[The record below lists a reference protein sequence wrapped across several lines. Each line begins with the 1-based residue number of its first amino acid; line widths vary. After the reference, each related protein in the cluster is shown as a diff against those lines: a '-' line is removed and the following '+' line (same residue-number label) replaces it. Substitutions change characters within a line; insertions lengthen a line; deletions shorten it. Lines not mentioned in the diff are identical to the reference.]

1 MSSTLDDAIRR
12 GKRLVSTRTGVI
24 QGLYDLPLE
33 TNDPAFFHVAAP
45 SADTSRYFG
54 LPCFRHNG
62 GAALTRERATMSAI
76 GEAIERY
83 CGGFYDPATLI
94 RAKVN
99 DMGDAA
105 VPPWDFALFTDSQYA
120 SDGFPMRKP
129 SENTAYAWVKGHS
142 LVQDRDVFVPACFVY
157 VPYSYASRDEF
168 LMLPISTGLAC
179 GSSGVDATLRGLYEV
194 VERDSFS
201 ITWLNRLAV
210 PRLDV
215 GRPKNPE
222 LAMVMKAFED
232 VGLRLHVSLAT
243 TDLGIPVVITLSLD
257 DTGAGPSSV
266 IAARADLD
274 VEHAVMKSFEE
285 TAQTRLWAKQ
295 LMRDRPD
302 LQQRLG
308 PTPDFSDI
316 ERGEDHVRLYAEPW
330 MREHLSFLIDT
341 SLEVS
346 MEDAIAGVKAVLDTP
361 DRLGASPDLD
371 APAAPAESAV
381 LGASAILGASTIP
394 SASPAADSVQ
404 QRLDRCV
411 AMVAAKGYDVIAVE
425 VTTPDIADLGFSV
438 VRVIVPGLHPLD
450 MNHNYRYLGGERLY
464 QAPVSMG
471 LLKKRKTEEELNPIP
486 HPFP

>member
-1 MSSTLDDAIRR
+1 MSTRTPRDTSKEQYAVTLDDAIRR
-12 GKRLVSTRTGVI
+12 GKRLVSDRTGVI

-33 TNDPAFFHVAAP
+33 TNDPAFSHVAAP

-54 LPCFRHNG
+54 MPCFRHNG

-83 CGGFYDPATLI
+83 CGGFYDPAALI
-94 RAKVN
+94 RAKVG
-99 DMGDAA
+99 DLGDAA
-105 VPPWDFALFTDSQYA
+105 IPPWDFALFSERQYDSE
-120 SDGFPMRKP
+120 GFPMRRP
-129 SENTAYAWVKGHS
+129 SENTAYAWVKGRS
-142 LVQDRDVFVPACFVY
+142 LVQHRDIFVPACFVY

-179 GSSGVDATLRGLYEV
+179 GSSAADAALRGLCEV

-201 ITWLNRLAV
+201 MTWLNALSV
-210 PRLDV
+210 PRLLIDH
-215 GRPKNPE
+215 PNPE
-222 LAMVMKAFED
+222 LAKVMEVFQE

-243 TDLGIPVVITLSLD
+243 TDIGIPVVITLSLD

-274 VEHAVMKSFEE
+274 
-285 TAQTRLWAKQ
+285 
-295 LMRDRPD
+295 
-302 LQQRLG
+302 
-308 PTPDFSDI
+308 I
-316 ERGEDHVRLYAEPW
+316 ERGEDHVRLYADAE
-330 MREHLSFLIDT
+330 MRQHLRFLTEAPD
-341 SLEVS
+341 EVKLSEAASAAS
-346 MEDAIAGVKAVLDTP
+346 MLLDASQVGGTPSDLQASSGSDAPSAARARAGCNGGHE
-361 DRLGASPDLD
+361 LGLPTGRQASPG
-371 APAAPAESAV
+371 
-381 LGASAILGASTIP
+381 GAT
-394 SASPAADSVQ
+394 VR

-411 AMVAAKGYDVIAVE
+411 AMIASRGYDVIAVD
-425 VTTPDIADLGFSV
+425 VTTPDVADLGFSV

-471 LLKKRKTEEELNPIP
+471 LFEKRKSEEELNPIP